1 MSVYLELLRLGVM
14 ALHGETLGQRA
25 TIHGAV
31 REAVGR
37 SALISATLTPLCSP
51 QVLAC
56 LLSCMCANVWRVSGV
71 LMRWIWLVA
80 STDAMDALGVAPAV
94 RTCLLLHLLE
104 APRWEVLCY
113 QGLPSLASTQ
123 DLPLCLGL
131 GPLSQPGCRRWH
143 CAALFGRSTRHICQ
157 NGGHWS
163 YRTAALCG
171 SRGGA
176 PTPAGGG
183 RVGARGRGGWKCAW
197 R

>member
-1 MSVYLELLRLGVM
+1 MDESAEMSACLELLRLGVM

-80 STDAMDALGVAPAV
+80 STDAMDALGIAPAV
-94 RTCLLLHLLE
+94 RTCSCSHL
-104 APRWEVLCY
+104 AAVRTWQDPTCV
-113 QGLPSLASTQ
+113 QLP
-123 DLPLCLGL
+123 
-131 GPLSQPGCRRWH
+131 
-143 CAALFGRSTRHICQ
+143 
-157 NGGHWS
+157 
-163 YRTAALCG
+163 
-171 SRGGA
+171 
-176 PTPAGGG
+176 
-183 RVGARGRGGWKCAW
+183 
-197 R
+197 

>member
-1 MSVYLELLRLGVM
+1 MDKSAEMSACLELLRLGVM

-80 STDAMDALGVAPAV
+80 STDAMDALGV
-94 RTCLLLHLLE
+94 LLLAHFRS
-104 APRWEVLCY
+104 PVVSTHRHVW
-113 QGLPSLASTQ
+113 QGLPRK
-123 DLPLCLGL
+123 PLGL
-131 GPLSQPGCRRWH
+131 P
-143 CAALFGRSTRHICQ
+143 
-157 NGGHWS
+157 
-163 YRTAALCG
+163 
-171 SRGGA
+171 RG
-176 PTPAGGG
+176 
-183 RVGARGRGGWKCAW
+183 
-197 R
+197 

>member
-1 MSVYLELLRLGVM
+1 MDESAEMSACLELLRLGVM

-80 STDAMDALGVAPAV
+80 STDAIYALGACRFRMGEKELSLPLDCAACPHWKTLNARQLPRQAV
-94 RTCLLLHLLE
+94 PVNACVPLLLQQCLQGCELVGVPRLRHRHL
-104 APRWEVLCY
+104 PRQPPRKRHRKRPTEHSP
-113 QGLPSLASTQ
+113 GTRRATQ
-123 DLPLCLGL
+123 
-131 GPLSQPGCRRWH
+131 
-143 CAALFGRSTRHICQ
+143 
-157 NGGHWS
+157 
-163 YRTAALCG
+163 
-171 SRGGA
+171 
-176 PTPAGGG
+176 
-183 RVGARGRGGWKCAW
+183 
-197 R
+197 

>member
-1 MSVYLELLRLGVM
+1 MDESAEMSACLELLRLGVM

-25 TIHGAV
+25 TINGAV

-94 RTCLLLHLLE
+94 RTWQLF
-104 APRWEVLCY
+104 APGSCS
-113 QGLPSLASTQ
+113 PSCQENA
-123 DLPLCLGL
+123 C
-131 GPLSQPGCRRWH
+131 PLS
-143 CAALFGRSTRHICQ
+143 AAAAARAPQLSTSGSPR
-157 NGGHWS
+157 
-163 YRTAALCG
+163 
-171 SRGGA
+171 SRGGRRDREA
-176 PTPAGGG
+176 DIEKNGARSTFSRGPVWWHRWHVAAASGGG
-183 RVGARGRGGWKCAW
+183 
-197 R
+197 